1 MLTFSCNHLLQQG
14 VFRQEVIR
22 LMLLTAVS
30 SLHNS
35 TASNAAAFGTEESTK
50 RRKEQK
56 FKGKNGE
63 AVEKAVYR
71 FGNGGAQCKKRLG
84 NYRKSLGYKNIGVA
98 HRSRTDHN
106 RYCKNGKGKLPEI
119 RPHNYTPYA

>member
-30 SLHNS
+30 SLHHS

-56 FKGKNGE
+56 FKGKNTE
-63 AVEKAVYR
+63 NPSVTISFCSKKVR
-71 FGNGGAQCKKRLG
+71 FLH
-84 NYRKSLGYKNIGVA
+84 SLG
-98 HRSRTDHN
+98 
-106 RYCKNGKGKLPEI
+106 
-119 RPHNYTPYA
+119 